1 MAKLEKTDQ
10 EWRATLTPEQ
20 YRVLRQNGTE
30 YPGSGEYDH
39 HFEGGSYYCVG
50 CASEL
55 FKSDGK
61 FDSGCGW
68 PAFWT
73 AAAGDRVRLLKD
85 RSHGMVRVEVRCA
98 TCDSHLGHLF
108 EDGPEPTGERYCI
121 NSVCLRFKPA
131 QA

>member
-1 MAKLEKTDQ
+1 MADLEKTDE

-39 HFEGGSYYCVG
+39 HFETGSYECVG
-50 CASEL
+50 CATEL

-131 QA
+131 